1 MSSAASKASKSMR
14 SSKRNRPS
22 IAMSKKETGET
33 PETTTSG
40 STPLFMD
47 EVNSQYQS
55 LSERLARENAENKTA
70 SSATGSA
77 NPSSTTKKKQ
87 KVRWAETAALA
98 STLDAAKANDEE
110 LTRSTPLE
118 AISDLFQRKYTV
130 PVFLLVA
137 TSIFLLVHLSRRD
150 GNELFSSKNELN
162 HGQGH
167 EVGGNSFSSLQK
179 SRAYNVGVG
188 DGFTSVLFSF
198 VPTPSP
204 SSDETLT
211 PTSEVVLHVTPKV
224 LSFPTPSD
232 AGKDGYEPGWV
243 LVPTTS
249 NGKGD
254 SSYGGNV
261 DFKEGWGYPP
271 GGEWIELLPYS
282 CSALVS
288 TF

>member
-14 SSKRNRPS
+14 GSKRNRPS
-22 IAMSKKETGET
+22 IAMSKKETGES
-33 PETTTSG
+33 PETTSG

-55 LSERLARENAENKTA
+55 LSERLARENAESRTL
-70 SSATGSA
+70 SSTTGSA
-77 NPSSTTKKKQ
+77 NPSKKSKKKQ

-110 LTRSTPLE
+110 QIRPSPLE
-118 AISDLFQRKYTV
+118 AISDLFHRKYTV

-137 TSIFLLVHLSRRD
+137 TSIFLLVHLSGRD
-150 GNELFSSKNELN
+150 GNALFSSKSELN
-162 HGQGH
+162 HDQGY
-167 EVGGNSFSSLQK
+167 EVGGNAFSSMQK
-179 SRAYNVGVG
+179 ARSYNVGSG
-188 DGFTSVLFSF
+188 DGFTSVIFSF

-224 LSFPTPSD
+224 RSFPSPSD
-232 AGKDGYEPGWV
+232 AKDGYEPGWV

-249 NGKGD
+249 KGKGD
-254 SSYGGNV
+254 ASYGGNV

-271 GGEWIELLPYS
+271 GGEFVER
-282 CSALVS
+282 S
-288 TF
+288 TLSS